1 MVLGLPGLGYIGVG
15 RAGLRRR
22 CARPV
27 SIGYNPGRL
36 RGERLIARGNNS
48 MPRARFRIRTIMIVI
63 AAFAVL
69 LVLLKSLTQPVFDGM
84 AALAATGIFLVAA
97 TVVLLVAVMFFLAV
111 IFILVSAIV
120 DVSAFTADLWRIQT
134 RRRQFTRNSDSQI
147 GTPEPGPPGEVERV

>member
-1 MVLGLPGLGYIGVG
+1 
-15 RAGLRRR
+15 
-22 CARPV
+22 
-27 SIGYNPGRL
+27 
-36 RGERLIARGNNS
+36 
-48 MPRARFRIRTIMIVI
+48 MIVI